1 MRHLSIYLTP
11 DQRRQEPQQAWRPA
25 VDIYRKGPAWLLKFD
40 LAGVLPQDV
49 RIRLSGNRITVSGVR
64 RDYIAEQGYSYH
76 SMEITYNRFE
86 RTIELPGDLSNAE
99 YSLEAHDGLLYVKV
113 EPAN

>member
-1 MRHLSIYLTP
+1 MHRFIAALY
-11 DQRRQEPQQAWRPA
+11 QETEQQTWRPA
-25 VDIYRKGPAWLLKFD
+25 VDIYRKGCAWLLKFD
-40 LAGVLPQDV
+40 LAGVKPQDV
-49 RIRLSGNRITVSGVR
+49 RIRLGGNRITVSGLR
-64 RDYIAEQGYSYH
+64 RDYVKEEGYTYH

-113 EPAN
+113 EPTEPRT